1 MKGKLASRKNEEF
14 ARIQA
19 ERLGREYRER
29 IEGTRKYNTFDLED
43 TDKLGLEV
51 LTEPLLRDVKKVVL
65 WADEKR
71 RTMEDYRAWRR
82 NRNGWIGLAVSVC
95 IGVVMPLVFPAVDVW
110 LLNMCSLVP
119 QVFLLAVRTVR
130 KY

>member
-1 MKGKLASRKNEEF
+1 MKGKLASRRNEEL

-19 ERLGREYRER
+19 ERLGREFRER

-43 TDKLGLEV
+43 VDKLHLEV
-51 LTEPLLRDVKKVVL
+51 LTEPLLRDVKKVIL

-71 RTMEDYRAWRR
+71 RTMEDFRAWRR
-82 NRNGWIGLAVSVC
+82 NRNGWISIAVSVC
-95 IGVVMPLVFPAVDVW
+95 IGVLLPFAVPSISVW
-110 LLNMCSLVP
+110 LLNMCALVP